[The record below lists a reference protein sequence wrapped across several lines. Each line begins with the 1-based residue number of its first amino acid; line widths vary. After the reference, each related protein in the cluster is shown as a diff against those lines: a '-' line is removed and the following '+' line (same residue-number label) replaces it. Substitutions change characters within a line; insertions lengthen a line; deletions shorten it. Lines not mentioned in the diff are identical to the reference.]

1 MSFDDAARQAADALG
16 TEVGRA
22 LQTQLDQFVALVT
35 EAATRERVQLTGQAQ
50 QAVTAAEQTLQDAVA
65 SARSEAT
72 QDAELRFEAAL
83 AERAALAEAASVAL
97 HATHASE
104 RAEWA
109 DRATRLEAD
118 LTERQERDAGLFARA
133 QRAEEELSRAE
144 AELAARTERFET
156 DLAAQLAEQTALT
169 AQVQA
174 AAQAQAAAES
184 AAAAHAADAAQSAGD
199 QARRAADSAGALER
213 LVSGFRTLDEGQSL
227 SQLLDILAVQV
238 GRNASRAAI
247 FVVRGQPQQ
256 GAVLQGWAFSGFNG
270 APIDARSLSVPLDK
284 LPALADVVMQGG
296 RSDVHTAGFA
306 AADVNPLAFMSVP
319 RAQVGVAVPVLVGG
333 QVAAVVY
340 GDDGAAARSSQDG
353 DDEGA
358 SASASESSSSSSS
371 ASASASSEA
380 SDSDSAPGSG
390 SASVSTA
397 VPSVAV
403 PPVVVP
409 SVSWADAL
417 ELLARHAARC
427 LEAQTAIR
435 AARLSSSAQPAPVVQ
450 PTVVPVDAAG
460 TNGAA
465 TASGTASSQ
474 DSSASGASPADPA
487 ADAYAEEHARRYARL
502 LIADIRLYNETAV
515 RAGREHRDLWHRLQ
529 PDIARARR
537 AFEDRVI
544 DIADRERLFDEELVR
559 TLADG
564 DESLLGF
571 DLVRR
576 PLPPAASSAERLA
589 V

>member
-35 EAATRERVQLTGQAQ
+35 EAATRERAQLTEQAQ
-50 QAVTAAEQTLQDAVA
+50 QAVTAAEQTLQDAIA

-97 HATHASE
+97 HATHESE

-133 QRAEEELSRAE
+133 QRAEEELARVE

-184 AAAAHAADAAQSAGD
+184 AAAAQAADAAQSAGD

-270 APIDARSLSVPLDK
+270 APLDARSLSVPLDK

-296 RSDVHTAGFA
+296 RSEVHTAGFA

-319 RAQVGVAVPVLVGG
+319 RTQVGVAVPVLVGG

-353 DDEGA
+353 EDEAA
-358 SASASESSSSSSS
+358 SVSDSSS
-371 ASASASSEA
+371 ASASFEA
-380 SDSDSAPGSG
+380 SGSDSAPGS
-390 SASVSTA
+390 ASVSTV

-403 PPVVVP
+403 SSVVVP

-450 PTVVPVDAAG
+450 PTIVHVDAAG

-474 DSSASGASPADPA
+474 DSSTSGASPADPA

>member
-35 EAATRERVQLTGQAQ
+35 EAATRERAQLTEQAQ
-50 QAVTAAEQTLQDAVA
+50 QAVTAAEQTLQDAIA

-97 HATHASE
+97 QATQASE

-133 QRAEEELSRAE
+133 QRAEEELARVE

-184 AAAAHAADAAQSAGD
+184 AAAAQAADAAQSAGD
-199 QARRAADSAGALER
+199 QVRRAADSAGALER

-296 RSDVHTAGFA
+296 RSEVHTAGFA

-340 GDDGAAARSSQDG
+340 GDDGAAAPSSQDG
-353 DDEGA
+353 DDEAA
-358 SASASESSSSSSS
+358 SASASESSSSS
-371 ASASASSEA
+371 ASFEA
-380 SDSDSAPGSG
+380 SGSDSAPGS
-390 SASVSTA
+390 ASVSTV

-403 PPVVVP
+403 PSVVVP

-435 AARLSSSAQPAPVVQ
+435 AARLSSSAQPAPLVQ
-450 PTVVPVDAAG
+450 PTIVHADAAG

-465 TASGTASSQ
+465 GASGTASGQ
-474 DSSASGASPADPA
+474 DASASGASPADPA